1 MLGWKN
7 LAICTLVLPE
17 SAINV
22 GPSPSSQSATWLIR
36 SREDE
41 WNTYGKEEEEE
52 EEEEEAEDE
61 DVKDEENW
69 GWWMGEEGEE
79 RSKTVTFP
87 DSSPTARR

>member
-52 EEEEEAEDE
+52 QEEEEEE

-79 RSKTVTFP
+79 RLKTVTFP